1 MAKSGNRRSLK
12 ESGTCRVFVSSPFG
26 GFEEEREELVLK
38 LFPKLSHLCQSKGL
52 QLATVDMRW
61 GITEEASSDAQTINI
76 CLREVDR
83 SDIFIGLYGQRYG
96 WHGESDTVLQK
107 NITNAI
113 PQYPWLAKVKDR
125 SVTEMEMMHGHLNK
139 PGDMPAIFAFRHK

>member
-1 MAKSGNRRSLK
+1 M
-12 ESGTCRVFVSSPFG
+12 
-26 GFEEEREELVLK
+26 
-38 LFPKLSHLCQSKGL
+38 
-52 QLATVDMRW
+52 
-61 GITEEASSDAQTINI
+61 
-76 CLREVDR
+76 
-83 SDIFIGLYGQRYG
+83 QRYG

-139 PGDMPAIFAFRHK
+139 PGDMPAIFAFRHKVRNK